1 MKLTPDNLELA
12 AKAAYERNFR
22 NGAWDIQPT
31 QCEKNDW
38 RDAVEAA
45 LASIPEPGPLTDE
58 SLKTYA
64 RARADECYLD
74 MIAQARTD
82 ACCGWEHKAQC
93 GEFGPR
99 EFEAHKKAAEHYG
112 KHLAYADI
120 AVVLSRHPAPAPEP
134 DSAFGTMVDE
144 ARIPQP
150 TPQQD
155 DAVVVE
161 EVWRLVYGNQRR
173 VPLHPDHIA
182 NVTRA
187 IEFIRRGM
195 VPRTEGTYTLDEVE
209 KAMRNVNQTGWVVD
223 ENDRVKRVLARLT
236 AALKPTKQE
245 RHEKPVNWPR
255 NWRKQND

>member
-1 MKLTPDNLELA
+1 MKLTDETWNQIIDE
-12 AKAAYERNFR
+12 ESQTMR
-22 NGAWDIQPT
+22 
-31 QCEKNDW
+31 
-38 RDAVEAA
+38 VEAPYIRRVSRRSIERV
-45 LASIPEPGPLTDE
+45 LGSIPEQGLTDKDLATLE
-58 SLKTYA
+58 AIKN
-64 RARADECYLD
+64 RAD
-74 MIAQARTD
+74 
-82 ACCGWEHKAQC
+82 
-93 GEFGPR
+93 R
-99 EFEAHKKAAEHYG
+99 EYPASIGNQGAW
-112 KHLAYADI
+112 LWVMS
-120 AVVLSRHPAPAPEP
+120 AVSGVLSRHPTPAPEP